1 MASYRMALSCWAD
14 PGKCRRICGVDSPGS
29 ILRFQVGFIFTISV
43 FWGANL
49 WIMNPN
55 ANSEAF
61 YAGSLTRI
69 SNSMIVLAVLFTV
82 GSWIL
87 YGGRIAVGVPCG
99 WAIAYVNFFW
109 LKRVVTALADRATE
123 ASQPQSNKGGGLGF
137 LLRYLFM
144 AVAAYFF

>member
-49 WIMNPN
+49 WIMDPN
-55 ANSEAF
+55 ANSDAF
-61 YAGSLTRI
+61 YAGALTRT
-69 SNSMIVLAVLFTV
+69 SNSMIVLAALFTG

-87 YGGRIAVGVPCG
+87 YGGRIAVGPALGCSF
-99 WAIAYVNFFW
+99 AYVYFFW
-109 LKRVVTALADRATE
+109 LPRVLARLADRTTY
-123 ASQPQSNKGGGLGF
+123 ASPRQSSHGIEW
-137 LLRYLFM
+137 
-144 AVAAYFF
+144 

>member
-29 ILRFQVGFIFTISV
+29 ILGFQVAFIFTISV

-61 YAGSLTRI
+61 YAGALTRI
-69 SNSMIVLAVLFTV
+69 SNSMIVLAVLFTG

-87 YGGRIAVGVPCG
+87 YGGPRGGRPALLC
-99 WAIAYVNFFW
+99 A
-109 LKRVVTALADRATE
+109 TAPVE
-123 ASQPQSNKGGGLGF
+123 IF
-137 LLRYLFM
+137 LLKW
-144 AVAAYFF
+144 

>member
-14 PGKCRRICGVDSPGS
+14 PGQHRRICGVDSPGS
-29 ILRFQVGFIFTISV
+29 ILGFQVAFIFTISV

-61 YAGSLTRI
+61 YAGALTRI
-69 SNSMIVLAVLFTV
+69 SNSMIVLAVLFTG

-87 YGGRIAVGVPCG
+87 YGGGRCVGAHSG
-99 WAIAYVNFFW
+99 FGHHFWAFF
-109 LKRVVTALADRATE
+109 L
-123 ASQPQSNKGGGLGF
+123 
-137 LLRYLFM
+137 
-144 AVAAYFF
+144 

>member
-61 YAGSLTRI
+61 YAGALTRI
-69 SNSMIVLAVLFTV
+69 SNSMIVLAVLFSG

-87 YGGRIAVGVPCG
+87 YCGGP
-99 WAIAYVNFFW
+99 
-109 LKRVVTALADRATE
+109 L
-123 ASQPQSNKGGGLGF
+123 GGGA
-137 LLRYLFM
+137 LF
-144 AVAAYFF
+144 VALPPPEFFFV

>member
-49 WIMNPN
+49 WIMDPN
-55 ANSEAF
+55 ANSDAF
-61 YAGSLTRI
+61 YAGALTRI
-69 SNSMIVLAVLFTV
+69 SNSMIVLAVLFTG

-87 YGGRIAVGVPCG
+87 YGGRVADGAPLVCG
-99 WAIAYVNFFW
+99 LAHVHFFW
-109 LKRVVTALADRATE
+109 PEPGGTAFAGRATVRN
-123 ASQPQSNKGGGLGF
+123 A
-137 LLRYLFM
+137 
-144 AVAAYFF
+144 

>member
-61 YAGSLTRI
+61 YAGALTRI
-69 SNSMIVLAVLFTV
+69 SNSMIVLAVLFTG

-87 YGGRIAVGVPCG
+87 YGGRLSGGVACG
-99 WAIAYVNFFW
+99 CALPYVNFFL
-109 LKRVVTALADRATE
+109 LKRGVTAFAGRATE
-123 ASQPQSNKGGGLGF
+123 NKQPQSRPG
-137 LLRYLFM
+137 
-144 AVAAYFF
+144 

>member
-49 WIMNPN
+49 WIMDPN
-55 ANSEAF
+55 ANSDAF
-61 YAGSLTRI
+61 YAGALTRI
-69 SNSMIVLAVLFTV
+69 SNSMIVLAVLFTG

-87 YGGRIAVGVPCG
+87 YGGALRGGVAFW
-99 WAIAYVNFFW
+99 WALSYGNFFW
-109 LKRVVTALADRATE
+109 LKRVVTALADRANGT
-123 ASQPQSNKGGGLGF
+123 SQPAL
-137 LLRYLFM
+137 
-144 AVAAYFF
+144 